1 LQATQREGLQE
12 DCRLTVRTR
21 VTFKGSGPLVSY
33 PINGMVYTVEG
44 SIQFRIDHS
53 EALIY
58 LP

>member
-1 LQATQREGLQE
+1 M
-12 DCRLTVRTR
+12 TVRTR